1 MSAHYTCGDGE
12 TLVAYLYDEVDAV
25 TKAEVVRHLAGC
37 VTCRDEAAA
46 LGGVRQHLTEWTPP
60 APPLRFTIV
69 SEAQAPAPSNVV
81 RPAVPA
87 WYAMPRWAQAVAATV
102 ALAIGAGAAN
112 VQVRHDQSG
121 WTFSTGW
128 RTPAAPAVA
137 AAPVVDDE
145 TRQSIAT
152 LQQQVLDLQAKQ
164 ASAPAATAT
173 AALATPEA
181 VSVAR
186 VTALLEASERRQQ
199 QELAMRL
206 TQVIQDF
213 DIQRRADLMRVD
225 QRVSQLAGQTRQAV
239 TEQNELLKGF
249 VRAGLRPPQ

>member
-1 MSAHYTCGDGE
+1 MSTHYACGDGE
-12 TLVAYLYDEVDAV
+12 TLVAYLYDELDPVV
-25 TKAEVVRHLAGC
+25 KAEVARHLAAC
-37 VTCRDEAAA
+37 AACRAEAAA

-69 SEAQAPAPSNVV
+69 SEAHPAPPPANVV

-102 ALAIGAGAAN
+102 ALAVGLGAAN
-112 VQVRHDQSG
+112 VQVRHDATG

-128 RTPAAPAVA
+128 GRPAAPAVA
-137 AAPVVDDE
+137 AAPAIDDE
-145 TRQSIAT
+145 ARQTIAA
-152 LQQQVLDLQAKQ
+152 LQQQVTDLQAKQ
-164 ASAPAATAT
+164 AAAVVPA
-173 AALATPEA
+173 AALASPDA
-181 VSVAR
+181 ISAAR
-186 VTALLEASERRQQ
+186 VIAMLEASERRQQ

-206 TQVIQDF
+206 TQVLQDF
-213 DIQRRADLMRVD
+213 DMQRRADLMRVD

-239 TEQNELLKGF
+239 TEQSELLKGI